1 MSNKRKWGAYQRQY
15 SNTCMKNSFSSSLER
30 KGFTTRSH
38 ASISRQNTRVQMT
51 HTFTSSVCVN
61 KVKPVSDFN
70 DSLVMKVSDI
80 PNNSVSGCS
89 PVEIWKNLCIKIRS
103 IPETQNSRNV
113 PLAKIPTENIENLLT
128 YEINPH

>member
-1 MSNKRKWGAYQRQY
+1 MGSIPTSIFEYVREKLFFIFLGKEGFHDAITRQ
-15 SNTCMKNSFSSSLER
+15 SADRIRE
-30 KGFTTRSH
+30 
-38 ASISRQNTRVQMT
+38 MT

-113 PLAKIPTENIENLLT
+113 PLAKILPKISKTIYLLT
-128 YEINPH
+128 KSTPH

>member
-1 MSNKRKWGAYQRQY
+1 MGSIPTSIFEYMREKLFFIFLGK
-15 SNTCMKNSFSSSLER
+15 E
-30 KGFTTRSH
+30 GFH
-38 ASISRQNTRVQMT
+38 DAITRVNQST
-51 HTFTSSVCVN
+51 KYACTNDAHVHVIRAVCVN

-113 PLAKIPTENIENLLT
+113 PLAKILPKISKTIYLLT
-128 YEINPH
+128 KSTPH